1 MAEFRDE
8 VGKMISSKEFLI
20 IRRILRKLTKEEI
33 WELFKYLLVLQDNG
47 ESRGLPASSEETDS

>member
-1 MAEFRDE
+1 
-8 VGKMISSKEFLI
+8 MISSKEFLI

-47 ESRGLPASSEETDS
+47 ESRGLPAFSEETDS